1 MRLDD
6 YLSTVGVIKRRTV
19 AKEMA
24 SNGLVLING
33 RKAKAAA
40 EVNIHDIIQIKGSR
54 PYALEVL
61 EVPSGA
67 SVAKDQREK
76 YFKPLPVAG

>member
-19 AKEMA
+19 AKDMA
-24 SNGLVLING
+24 SNGLILING
-33 RKAKAAA
+33 RKAKPAT
-40 EVNIHDIIQIKGSR
+40 EVNLRDIIQIKGSR

-61 EVPSGA
+61 EVPAGA
-67 SVAKDQREK
+67 SIPKDQRDK